1 MVPQCIL
8 RPAPTPTT
16 APARPLLHTTTT
28 RFPTHLHPLVQLLSN
43 MRSRLLPSLLAL
55 SWTLCLALGLST
67 SCAFVH
73 AEGVASQATFASDP
87 ASASQH
93 LTHANAALQSGRYQ
107 EALSS
112 FDLAIQAD
120 PSSWL
125 TYYRRATAQLSLG
138 RTSAALQDFQSLLD
152 LNPKFDKAYLQ
163 QAKVYLKEGDYD
175 KAKQALKSYD
185 AIRAEKR
192 ASEPSPAEAN
202 SVRSKLTLVE
212 TSLKSL
218 NLLAKELDKAQ
229 KSKHIKKG
237 KAKELDPTKV
247 DHCIHMAGEVLKISP
262 SHLETRLVRARCQT
276 MKGNIEDAMAD
287 WTRVVH
293 LSPSPFLL
301 RRLAVLSYF
310 LLSEPGSQSRDAG
323 LQHLKACLHSDPDN
337 KACARL
343 HKKVKTLEK
352 SLKKAR
358 NFYNSQS
365 YRAVLSALKGGK
377 VGGPTVVDE
386 IKEVLQAATE
396 VHAGDEEPLIPPT
409 YKGDPTTDSSL
420 LLELYTMYC
429 KAYTELNDL
438 DKAMPYCN
446 LVLAKDPDN
455 VEAVLARAE
464 LSLQQENY
472 EEAVRDLT
480 KAFEASGRT
489 DRTIHQKLQSAQKR
503 LKLSQSKD
511 YYKVLG
517 VKRTD
522 SLATIKKAYRKMARE
537 NHPDKG
543 GSQEKMAQINEAWG
557 VLGDEELRKRYDA
570 GDDPNDPMGQQ
581 GSAGNP
587 FAQGG
592 HPFEM
597 FFQQGGAGGFP
608 SGGGGFHGFPGGQQ
622 FHFKMG

>member
-1 MVPQCIL
+1 
-8 RPAPTPTT
+8 
-16 APARPLLHTTTT
+16 
-28 RFPTHLHPLVQLLSN
+28 
-43 MRSRLLPSLLAL
+43 MRARLLPSLLAL
-55 SWTLCLALGLST
+55 SLTLCLALGLS
-67 SCAFVH
+67 SSGLLVRANAFESPV
-73 AEGVASQATFASDP
+73 TSDP
-87 ASASQH
+87 VAANQH
-93 LTHANAALQSGRYQ
+93 LTQANAALQSGRYQ
-107 EALSS
+107 EALTS
-112 FDLAIQAD
+112 FDAALQAD
-120 PSSWL
+120 PTSWL

-138 RTSAALQDFQSLLD
+138 RTSAALQDFASLLE

-175 KAKQALKSYD
+175 KAKAALKSYD
-185 AIRAEKR
+185 SVRAEKG
-192 ASEPSPAEAN
+192 APSAPADAN

-212 TSLKSL
+212 TSLRSL
-218 NLLAKELDKAQ
+218 DKLAKELDK
-229 KSKHIKKG
+229 SNTKG
-237 KAKELDPTKV
+237 KGKELDATKI

-287 WTRVVH
+287 WTRAVH

-310 LLSEPGSQSRDAG
+310 LVSEPGSQSRDAG

-337 KACARL
+337 KACAQL
-343 HKKVKTLEK
+343 HRKIKALEK

-365 YRAVLSALKGGK
+365 FRPVLSALKGGK
-377 VGGPTVVDE
+377 VGGPTVVDD
-386 IKEVLQAATE
+386 IKDILKAATE
-396 VHAGDEEPLIPPT
+396 IQAGDEEALIPST
-409 YKGDPTTDSSL
+409 YKGDPVQDSGL
-420 LLELYTMYC
+420 LLELHVMYC
-429 KAYTELNDL
+429 KSYTELNDL
-438 DKAMPYCN
+438 SKAMSYCE
-446 LVLAKDPDN
+446 LVLLRDPDN

-464 LSLQQENY
+464 VALQNESY
-472 EEAVRDLT
+472 DEAVRDLT

-489 DRTIHQKLQSAQKR
+489 DRAIHAKLQTAQKR

-517 VKRTD
+517 VKRSD
-522 SLATIKKAYRKMARE
+522 SLPTIKKAYRKLARE

-557 VLGDEELRKRYDA
+557 VLGDEELRKRYDE

-581 GSAGNP
+581 QGAHGNP

-592 HPFEM
+592 HPFDM
-597 FFQQGGAGGFP
+597 FFQQGGSFGGFP
-608 SGGGGFHGFPGGQQ
+608 GGGGGGFPGGQQ

>member
-1 MVPQCIL
+1 MK
-8 RPAPTPTT
+8 AK
-16 APARPLLHTTTT
+16 
-28 RFPTHLHPLVQLLSN
+28 
-43 MRSRLLPSLLAL
+43 LLPSLLAL
-55 SWTLCLALGLST
+55 SLTLCLALGLS
-67 SCAFVH
+67 SSGMLVRAD
-73 AEGVASQATFASDP
+73 AVASSQPPVVNDP
-87 ASASQH
+87 VLANQH
-93 LTHANAALQSGRYQ
+93 LTQANAALQSGRYQ

-112 FDLAIQAD
+112 FDLALQAD
-120 PSSWL
+120 PTAWL
-125 TYYRRATAQLSLG
+125 TYYRRATAHLSLG
-138 RTSAALQDFQSLLD
+138 RTSAALQDFQTLLE

-163 QAKVYLKEGDYD
+163 QAKVYLKEGDYA

-185 AIRAEKR
+185 SIRAEKG
-192 ASEPSPAEAN
+192 AAESSPAEAI

-212 TSLKSL
+212 TTLKSL
-218 NLLAKELDKAQ
+218 DLLVKELDKAQ
-229 KSKHIKKG
+229 KGSSSKG
-237 KAKELDPTKV
+237 KAKEVDATKV
-247 DHCIHMAGEVLKISP
+247 DHCIHLAGEVLKISP

-276 MKGNIEDAMAD
+276 MKGSVEDAMAD
-287 WTRVVH
+287 WTRAVH

-310 LLSEPGSQSRDAG
+310 VVSEPGSQSRDAG

-337 KACARL
+337 KSCAKMHR
-343 HKKVKTLEK
+343 KIKALEK

-377 VGGPTVVDE
+377 VGGATVVDE
-386 IKEVLQAATE
+386 IKETIKSATE
-396 VHAGDEEPLIPPT
+396 VQPGDEEPLIPST
-409 YKGDPTTDSSL
+409 YKGDPVQDSGL
-420 LLELYTMYC
+420 LLELYVMYC
-429 KAYTELNDL
+429 KAHTELNDM
-438 DKAMPYCN
+438 DKAMPYCE

-455 VEAVLARAE
+455 VEATLARAE
-464 LSLQQENY
+464 VALQR
-472 EEAVRDLT
+472 EEYDQAVRDLT

-489 DRTIHQKLQSAQKR
+489 DRSIHQKLQTAQKR

-557 VLGDEELRKRYDA
+557 VLGDEELRKRYDQ
-570 GDDPNDPMGQQ
+570 GDDPNDPMGGQQ
-581 GSAGNP
+581 GGYGNP

-592 HPFEM
+592 HPFDM
-597 FFQQGGAGGFP
+597 FFQQQA
-608 SGGGGFHGFPGGQQ
+608 GGGGFPGGGFPGGGFPGGGGQQ
-622 FHFKMG
+622 FYYKMG

>member
-1 MVPQCIL
+1 
-8 RPAPTPTT
+8 
-16 APARPLLHTTTT
+16 
-28 RFPTHLHPLVQLLSN
+28 
-43 MRSRLLPSLLAL
+43 MRSSLLPFL
-55 SWTLCLALGLST
+55 WTLCIALGLTT
-67 SCAFVH
+67 SGLLVH
-73 AEGVASQATFASDP
+73 AEGVASAIDP
-87 ASASQH
+87 GLANQH

-112 FDLAIQAD
+112 FDLALQAD

-163 QAKVYLKEGDYD
+163 QAKVYLKEGDHE
-175 KAKQALKSYD
+175 KAKQALDTYD
-185 AIRAEKR
+185 KVRADNGAAATTEG
-192 ASEPSPAEAN
+192 A
-202 SVRSKLTLVE
+202 SVRSKLTLVQA
-212 TSLKSL
+212 SLRSL
-218 NLLAKELDKAQ
+218 QQLAKELDKAQ
-229 KSKHIKKG
+229 AQSAKG
-237 KAKELDPTKV
+237 KGKELDATKV
-247 DHCIHMAGEVLKISP
+247 DHCIHMAGEVLKVSP
-262 SHLETRLVRARCQT
+262 SHLDTRLVRARCQT
-276 MKGNIEDAMAD
+276 MKGNLEDAMAD

-310 LLSEPGSQSRDAG
+310 IVSEPGSQSRDAG
-323 LQHLKACLHSDPDN
+323 LHHLKACLHSDPDN

-343 HKKVKTLEK
+343 HRKVKALEK

-358 NFYNSQS
+358 NFHNSQS

-386 IKEVLQAATE
+386 IKEAIVSATQASP
-396 VHAGDEEPLIPPT
+396 GDEEALIPAT
-409 YKGDPTTDSSL
+409 YKRDPVAESGL
-420 LLELYTMYC
+420 LHELYIMYC
-429 KAYTELNDL
+429 KAHTELN
-438 DKAMPYCN
+438 AMDTAMKYCD
-446 LVLAKDPDN
+446 LVLARDPDD
-455 VEAVLARAE
+455 ATAILARAE
-464 LSLQQENY
+464 VALQNEQY
-472 EEAVRDLT
+472 EDAVRDLT

-489 DRTIHQKLQSAQKR
+489 DRAIHQKLQTAQKR

-522 SLATIKKAYRKMARE
+522 AIATIKKAYRKLARE

-543 GSQEKMAQINEAWG
+543 GSQEKMAAINEAWG

-570 GDDPNDPMGQQ
+570 GDDPNDPMGGQQ
-581 GSAGNP
+581 GGYGNP

-597 FFQQGGAGGFP
+597 FFQQGGGGFP
-608 SGGGGFHGFPGGQQ
+608 GGGGGFPGGGSFGGFPGGQQ
-622 FHFKMG
+622 FHWKMG

>member
-1 MVPQCIL
+1 MK
-8 RPAPTPTT
+8 AK
-16 APARPLLHTTTT
+16 
-28 RFPTHLHPLVQLLSN
+28 
-43 MRSRLLPSLLAL
+43 LLPSLLAL
-55 SWTLCLALGLST
+55 SLTLCLALGLS
-67 SCAFVH
+67 SSGVLVR
-73 AEGVASQATFASDP
+73 AEAVQAPFTSDP
-87 ASASQH
+87 VAANQH
-93 LTHANAALQSGRYQ
+93 LTQANAALQSGRYQ

-112 FDLAIQAD
+112 FDAALQAD
-120 PSSWL
+120 PTSWL

-138 RTSAALQDFQSLLD
+138 RTSAALQDFQSLLE

-163 QAKVYLKEGDYD
+163 QAKIYLKEGDCD

-185 AIRAEKR
+185 SVRAEKG
-192 ASEPSPAEAN
+192 ASESSPAEAN

-218 NLLAKELDKAQ
+218 DKLVKELDKAQ
-229 KSKHIKKG
+229 KSSKG
-237 KAKELDPTKV
+237 KGKEADPTKIE
-247 DHCIHMAGEVLKISP
+247 HCIHLAGEVLKISP

-276 MKGNIEDAMAD
+276 MKGNVEDAMAD
-287 WTRVVH
+287 WTRAVH
-293 LSPSPFLL
+293 LAPSPFLL

-310 LLSEPGSQSRDAG
+310 LVSEPGSQSRDAG

-337 KACARL
+337 KACAKMHR
-343 HKKVKTLEK
+343 KIKALEK

-358 NFYNSQS
+358 NFYTSQS
-365 YRAVLSALKGGK
+365 YRPVLSALKGGK
-377 VGGPTVVDE
+377 VGGPTVVDD
-386 IKEVLQAATE
+386 IKEVLTAAME
-396 VHAGDEEPLIPPT
+396 VQGGDEEPLIPTT
-409 YKGDPTTDSSL
+409 YKGDPVADSGL
-420 LLELYTMYC
+420 LLELHTMYC
-429 KAYTELNDL
+429 KAYTELNDM
-438 DKAMPYCN
+438 DKAMPFCE

-455 VEAVLARAE
+455 VAAVLARAE
-464 LSLQQENY
+464 LALKQEKY

-489 DRTIHQKLQSAQKR
+489 DRSIHAKLQTAQKR

-517 VKRTD
+517 VKRSD
-522 SLATIKKAYRKMARE
+522 PLPVIKKAYRKMARE

-557 VLGDEELRKRYDA
+557 VLGDEELRKRYDE
-570 GDDPNDPMGQQ
+570 GDDPNDPMGGQQ
-581 GSAGNP
+581 GGYGNP

-597 FFQQGGAGGFP
+597 FFQQGGGSFGGFP
-608 SGGGGFHGFPGGQQ
+608 GGGFPGGQQ

>member
-1 MVPQCIL
+1 MK
-8 RPAPTPTT
+8 
-16 APARPLLHTTTT
+16 
-28 RFPTHLHPLVQLLSN
+28 SK
-43 MRSRLLPSLLAL
+43 LLPSLLAL
-55 SWTLCLALGLST
+55 SWTLCLALGLSASSAT
-67 SCAFVH
+67 LVR
-73 AEGVASQATFASDP
+73 AEGFNAAHAGSSSDP
-87 ASASQH
+87 ALANQH

-112 FDLAIQAD
+112 FDAAIQAD
-120 PSSWL
+120 PTSYL

-138 RTSAALQDFQSLLD
+138 RTSAALQDFQSLLE

-175 KAKQALKSYD
+175 KAKAALKTYD
-185 AIRAEKR
+185 SIRAEKG
-192 ASEPSPAEAN
+192 AADSSPAEAN

-218 NLLAKELDKAQ
+218 NLLVTELDKAHD
-229 KSKHIKKG
+229 KGSKG
-237 KAKELDPTKV
+237 KAKQLDPTKV

-310 LLSEPGSQSRDAG
+310 LVSEPGSQSRDAG

-337 KACARL
+337 KACAKMHR
-343 HKKVKTLEK
+343 KVKTLEK

-386 IKEVLQAATE
+386 IKEVLKAATE
-396 VHAGDEEPLIPPT
+396 LQAGDPEPLIPST
-409 YKGDPTTDSSL
+409 YKGDPISNSGL
-420 LLELYTMYC
+420 LFELNIMYC
-429 KAYTELNDL
+429 KAYTELNDM
-438 DKAMPYCN
+438 DRAMPYCD

-464 LSLQQENY
+464 LSLSQEKY
-472 EEAVRDLT
+472 EDAVRDLT
-480 KAFEASGRT
+480 KAFQASGNT
-489 DRTIHQKLQSAQKR
+489 DAKIHAKLQTAQKR

-543 GSQEKMAQINEAWG
+543 GDQEKMAQINEAWG

-570 GDDPNDPMGQQ
+570 GDDPNDPMGGQQ
-581 GSAGNP
+581 GGYGNP

-592 HPFEM
+592 HPFDM
-597 FFQQGGAGGFP
+597 FFQQAAAGGGGG
-608 SGGGGFHGFPGGQQ
+608 GGGGFPGGQFGGFPGGGFGGQQ

>member
-1 MVPQCIL
+1 MK
-8 RPAPTPTT
+8 
-16 APARPLLHTTTT
+16 
-28 RFPTHLHPLVQLLSN
+28 
-43 MRSRLLPSLLAL
+43 SRLLPSLLAL
-55 SWTLCLALGLST
+55 SWTLYLALGLST
-67 SCAFVH
+67 SCVLVRADGF
-73 AEGVASQATFASDP
+73 AAAQDSFASSP
-87 ASASQH
+87 TLANQH
-93 LTHANAALQSGRYQ
+93 LTQANAALQSGRYQ

-112 FDLAIQAD
+112 FDLALQAD
-120 PSSWL
+120 PTSWL

-152 LNPKFDKAYLQ
+152 LNPKFEKAYLQ

-175 KAKQALKSYD
+175 KAKAALKTYD
-185 AIRAEKR
+185 SIRAEKN
-192 ASEPSPAEAN
+192 ASQSGSSEAH
-202 SVRSKLTLVE
+202 SVRTKLVSVE

-218 NLLAKELDKAQ
+218 NVLVKELDKA
-229 KSKHIKKG
+229 KASSKAKG
-237 KAKELDPTKV
+237 KGKEVDVSKM
-247 DHCIHMAGEVLKISP
+247 DHCIHMAGEILKISP

-276 MKGNIEDAMAD
+276 MKGNVEDAMAD

-310 LLSEPGSQSRDAG
+310 LVSEPGSQSRDAG

-337 KACARL
+337 KSCAKMHR
-343 HKKVKTLEK
+343 KVKSLEK

-386 IKEVLQAATE
+386 IKEVIKAAADLQP
-396 VHAGDEEPLIPPT
+396 GDEEPLIPST
-409 YKGDPTTDSSL
+409 YKGDPVQDSNL
-420 LLELYTMYC
+420 LHELYTMYC
-429 KAYTELNDL
+429 KSYTELNDM
-438 DKAMPYCN
+438 DKAMPYCE
-446 LVLAKDPDN
+446 LVLAKEPDN

-464 LSLQQENY
+464 LALQQEKY
-472 EEAVRDLT
+472 EEAVRDLN
-480 KAFEASGRT
+480 KAFDASGRT
-489 DRTIHQKLQSAQKR
+489 DRNIHQKLQTAEKR
-503 LKLSQSKD
+503 LKLSKSKD

-517 VKRTD
+517 VKRSD

-570 GDDPNDPMGQQ
+570 GDDPNDPMGGQQ
-581 GSAGNP
+581 GGYGNP

-597 FFQQGGAGGFP
+597 FFQQGAGGFP
-608 SGGGGFHGFPGGQQ
+608 GGGSFGGFPGGQQ

>member
-1 MVPQCIL
+1 MK
-8 RPAPTPTT
+8 
-16 APARPLLHTTTT
+16 
-28 RFPTHLHPLVQLLSN
+28 SK
-43 MRSRLLPSLLAL
+43 LLPSLLAL
-55 SWTLCLALGLST
+55 SWTLCLALGLSST
-67 SCAFVH
+67 ATLVQAQNFAS
-73 AEGVASQATFASDP
+73 SQASFTSDP
-87 ASASQH
+87 VLANQH

-112 FDLAIQAD
+112 FDLALQAD
-120 PSSWL
+120 PTSYL

-163 QAKVYLKEGDYD
+163 QAKVYLNEGDYD
-175 KAKQALKSYD
+175 KAKAALKTYD
-185 AIRAEKR
+185 EIRAEKG
-192 ASEPSPAEAN
+192 AAAGSSPAEAN
-202 SVRSKLTLVE
+202 GVRSKLTLVE

-218 NLLAKELDKAQ
+218 DSLVKELDKAQ
-229 KSKHIKKG
+229 GPKGGKG
-237 KAKELDPTKV
+237 KAKELDPAKV
-247 DHCIHMAGEVLKISP
+247 DQCIQMAGEVLKISP

-276 MKGNIEDAMAD
+276 LKGNIEDAMAD
-287 WTRVVH
+287 WTRAVH

-310 LLSEPGSQSRDAG
+310 LVSEPGSQSRDAG

-337 KACARL
+337 KACARM
-343 HKKVKTLEK
+343 HRKVKALEK

-386 IKEVLQAATE
+386 IKEVLSAATK
-396 VHAGDEEPLIPPT
+396 VQPGDDEALIPST
-409 YKGDPTTDSSL
+409 YTRDAVHESGL
-420 LLELYTMYC
+420 LLELHTMYC
-429 KAYTELNDL
+429 KAYTELNDM
-438 DKAMPYCN
+438 DKAMPYCE

-455 VEAVLARAE
+455 IEATLARAE
-464 LSLQQENY
+464 LALQKEQY

-480 KAFEASGRT
+480 KAFQASGNT
-489 DRTIHQKLQSAQKR
+489 DAKIHQKLQTAQKR

-570 GDDPNDPMGQQ
+570 GDDPNDPMGGQQ
-581 GSAGNP
+581 GGYGNP

-597 FFQQGGAGGFP
+597 FFQQGGGGFP
-608 SGGGGFHGFPGGQQ
+608 GGQFGGGGFPGGGFGGQQ

>member
-1 MVPQCIL
+1 MKSPI
-8 RPAPTPTT
+8 
-16 APARPLLHTTTT
+16 
-28 RFPTHLHPLVQLLSN
+28 
-43 MRSRLLPSLLAL
+43 LPSLLAL
-55 SWTLCLALGLST
+55 SWTLWLALGLSS
-67 SCAFVH
+67 SCVLAR
-73 AEGVASQATFASDP
+73 ADGFASSQDSFASNP
-87 ASASQH
+87 ALANQH
-93 LTHANAALQSGRYQ
+93 LTQANAALQSGRYQ

-112 FDLAIQAD
+112 FDLALQAD
-120 PSSWL
+120 PTSWL

-152 LNPKFDKAYLQ
+152 LNPKFEKAYLQ

-175 KAKQALKSYD
+175 KAKAALKTYD
-185 AIRAEKR
+185 SIRAEKN
-192 ASEPSPAEAN
+192 ASESGSTEAN
-202 SVRSKLTLVE
+202 NVRTKLVSVE
-212 TSLKSL
+212 TLLKSL
-218 NLLAKELDKAQ
+218 NLLVKELDKAQ
-229 KSKHIKKG
+229 AKASTKG
-237 KAKELDPTKV
+237 KEKGLDSSKV
-247 DHCIHMAGEVLKISP
+247 DHCIHMAGEILKISP

-276 MKGNIEDAMAD
+276 MKGNVQDAMAD

-310 LLSEPGSQSRDAG
+310 LVSEPGSQSRDAG

-337 KACARL
+337 KSCAKMHR
-343 HKKVKTLEK
+343 KVKALEK

-386 IKEVLQAATE
+386 IKEVIKAAAE
-396 VHAGDEEPLIPPT
+396 VQPGDEEPLIPST
-409 YKGDPTTDSSL
+409 YKGDPVQDSNL
-420 LLELYTMYC
+420 LLEIYTMYC
-429 KAYTELNDL
+429 KAYTELNDM
-438 DKAMPYCN
+438 DKAMPYCE

-455 VEAVLARAE
+455 IEAVLARAE
-464 LSLQQENY
+464 LALQQEKY
-472 EEAVRDLT
+472 EEAVRDLN
-480 KAFEASGRT
+480 KAFDASGRT
-489 DRTIHQKLQSAQKR
+489 DRNIHQKLQTAEKR
-503 LKLSQSKD
+503 LKLSKSKD

-517 VKRTD
+517 VKRSD

-557 VLGDEELRKRYDA
+557 VLGDEELRKRYDS
-570 GDDPNDPMGQQ
+570 GDDPNDPMAGQQ
-581 GSAGNP
+581 GGYGNP

-597 FFQQGGAGGFP
+597 FFQQGGGGGFP
-608 SGGGGFHGFPGGQQ
+608 GGGSFGGFPGGQQ

>member
-1 MVPQCIL
+1 MK
-8 RPAPTPTT
+8 AT
-16 APARPLLHTTTT
+16 
-28 RFPTHLHPLVQLLSN
+28 
-43 MRSRLLPSLLAL
+43 LLPSLLVL
-55 SWTLCLALGLST
+55 SWTLCLALGLS
-67 SCAFVH
+67 SSSILVRAD
-73 AEGVASQATFASDP
+73 ASVASDP
-87 ASASQH
+87 VLANQH
-93 LTHANAALQSGRYQ
+93 LTQANAALQSRRYH
-107 EALSS
+107 EALAS
-112 FDLAIQAD
+112 FDLALQAD

-138 RTSAALQDFQSLLD
+138 RTSAALQDYQSLIE

-163 QAKVYLKEGDYD
+163 QAKVYLKEGDFD
-175 KAKQALKSYD
+175 KAKQALKTYD
-185 AIRAEKR
+185 SIRAEKKG
-192 ASEPSPAEAN
+192 ASEATPAEAT

-218 NLLAKELDKAQ
+218 NQLVKELDKAQ
-229 KSKHIKKG
+229 KANSNSKG
-237 KAKELDPTKV
+237 KAKELDVTKI
-247 DHCIHMAGEVLKISP
+247 DHCVHLAGEVLKISP
-262 SHLETRLVRARCQT
+262 SHVETRLVRARCQT
-276 MKGNIEDAMAD
+276 IKGNIEDAMAD

-310 LLSEPGSQSRDAG
+310 LVSEPGSQTRDAG

-337 KACARL
+337 KACAQL
-343 HKKVKTLEK
+343 HRKVKALEK
-352 SLKKAR
+352 ALKKAR

-377 VGGPTVVDE
+377 VGGLTVVDD
-386 IKEVLQAATE
+386 IKQTVRLAMEVQGA
-396 VHAGDEEPLIPPT
+396 DEEPLIPKT
-409 YKGDPTTDSSL
+409 YKGDPIAESGL
-420 LLELYTMYC
+420 LLELDVMYC
-429 KAYTELNDL
+429 KAHTELNDL
-438 DKAMPYCN
+438 DKAMPFCER
-446 LVLAKDPDN
+446 VLARDPDN

-464 LSLQQENY
+464 VALQQEKY
-472 EEAVRDLT
+472 DEAVRDLT

-489 DRTIHQKLQSAQKR
+489 DRAIHHKLQTAQKR

-557 VLGDEELRKRYDA
+557 VLGDEELRKRYDQ
-570 GDDPNDPMGQQ
+570 GDDPNDPMGGQQ
-581 GSAGNP
+581 GGYGNP

-597 FFQQGGAGGFP
+597 FFQQQGFGG
-608 SGGGGFHGFPGGQQ
+608 GFPGGFPGDSSFISKWVSVGGFAFVAIHFFP
-622 FHFKMG
+622 FHFQHEHDRY

>member
-1 MVPQCIL
+1 MK
-8 RPAPTPTT
+8 AK
-16 APARPLLHTTTT
+16 
-28 RFPTHLHPLVQLLSN
+28 
-43 MRSRLLPSLLAL
+43 LLPSLLAI
-55 SWTLCLALGLST
+55 SWTLCLTLGLS
-67 SCAFVH
+67 SSSVLVRADAPV
-73 AEGVASQATFASDP
+73 ASDP
-87 ASASQH
+87 VLANQH
-93 LTHANAALQSGRYQ
+93 LTQANAALQSRRYQ
-107 EALSS
+107 DALSS
-112 FDLAIQAD
+112 FDLALQAD

-138 RTSAALQDFQSLLD
+138 RTSAALQDYQTLLE

-185 AIRAEKR
+185 SVRAEKG
-192 ASEPSPAEAN
+192 ASEPTPEVS

-212 TSLKSL
+212 TWFKSL
-218 NLLAKELDKAQ
+218 NQLVKELDKAQ
-229 KSKHIKKG
+229 QNNKKG
-237 KAKELDPTKV
+237 KAKELDLTKV
-247 DHCIHMAGEVLKISP
+247 DHCIHLAGEVLKISP
-262 SHLETRLVRARCQT
+262 SHVKTRLTRARCQT
-276 MKGNIEDAMAD
+276 LKGSIEDAMAD

-310 LLSEPGSQSRDAG
+310 LVSEPGSATRDAG

-337 KACARL
+337 KSCAKMHR
-343 HKKVKTLEK
+343 KIKALEK
-352 SLKKAR
+352 ALKKAR

-377 VGGPTVVDE
+377 VGGPTVIDE
-386 IKEVLQAATE
+386 IKEILQQSTE
-396 VHAGDEEPLIPPT
+396 VQPGDEEPLLPST
-409 YKGDPTTDSSL
+409 YKGDPIQDSGI
-420 LLELYTMYC
+420 LLELHTMYC
-429 KAYTELNDL
+429 KSYTELNDL
-438 DKAMPYCN
+438 SKAMPFCE
-446 LVLAKDPDN
+446 LVLSRDPDN
-455 VEAVLARAE
+455 PIAILARAE
-464 LSLQQENY
+464 QSLAQEKY

-489 DRTIHQKLQSAQKR
+489 DRSIHAKLQTAQKR

-511 YYKVLG
+511 YYKILG

-522 SLATIKKAYRKMARE
+522 DLATIKKAYRKMARE

-557 VLGDEELRKRYDA
+557 VLGDEELRKRYDS
-570 GDDPNDPMGQQ
+570 GDDPNDPMGGQQ
-581 GSAGNP
+581 GGYGQP
-587 FAQGG
+587 FAQGT

-597 FFQQGGAGGFP
+597 FFQQQGGAFGGFP
-608 SGGGGFHGFPGGQQ
+608 GGGFPGGGFPGGQQ

>member
-1 MVPQCIL
+1 MK
-8 RPAPTPTT
+8 AK
-16 APARPLLHTTTT
+16 
-28 RFPTHLHPLVQLLSN
+28 
-43 MRSRLLPSLLAL
+43 LLPSLLAL
-55 SWTLCLALGLST
+55 SWTLCLALGLS
-67 SCAFVH
+67 SPSVLVRAD
-73 AEGVASQATFASDP
+73 ASAAPASDP
-87 ASASQH
+87 VLANQH
-93 LTHANAALQSGRYQ
+93 LIQANAALQSRRYQ

-112 FDLAIQAD
+112 FDLALQAD
-120 PSSWL
+120 PTSWL

-138 RTSAALQDFQSLLD
+138 RTSAALQDYQSLLE

-185 AIRAEKR
+185 AVRAQKKGGAE
-192 ASEPSPAEAN
+192 SSPAEAS

-218 NLLAKELDKAQ
+218 SQLVKELDKAQ
-229 KSKHIKKG
+229 NSKKG
-237 KAKELDPTKV
+237 KAKELDASKL
-247 DHCIHMAGEVLKISP
+247 DHCIQLAGEVLKISP
-262 SHLETRLVRARCQT
+262 SNVETRLVRARCQT
-276 MKGNIEDAMAD
+276 LKGNLEDAMAD
-287 WTRVVH
+287 WTRVAH

-310 LLSEPGSQSRDAG
+310 LVSEPGSSSHDAG

-337 KACARL
+337 KACAKL
-343 HKKVKTLEK
+343 HRKVKALEK

-386 IKEVLQAATE
+386 IKEVLQQATE
-396 VHAGDEEPLIPPT
+396 VQPGDDEPLLPAT
-409 YKGDPTTDSSL
+409 YTRDPVQASGI
-420 LLELYTMYC
+420 LLELHTMYC
-429 KAYTELNDL
+429 KSYTELNDL
-438 DKAMPYCN
+438 AKAMPFCD
-446 LVLAKDPDN
+446 LVLARDPDN
-455 VEAVLARAE
+455 VEATIARAE
-464 LSLQQENY
+464 LALREERY

-480 KAFEASGRT
+480 KAFDASGRT
-489 DRTIHQKLQSAQKR
+489 DRAIHAKLQTAQKR

-517 VKRTD
+517 VKRSD
-522 SLATIKKAYRKMARE
+522 DLAVIKKAYRKMARE

-570 GDDPNDPMGQQ
+570 GDDPNDPMGGQQ
-581 GSAGNP
+581 GGYGHP

-597 FFQQGGAGGFP
+597 FFQQGGG
-608 SGGGGFHGFPGGQQ
+608 GFPGGGFPGGGFPGGHQ

>member
-1 MVPQCIL
+1 MK
-8 RPAPTPTT
+8 
-16 APARPLLHTTTT
+16 
-28 RFPTHLHPLVQLLSN
+28 SK
-43 MRSRLLPSLLAL
+43 LLPSLLAL
-55 SWTLCLALGLST
+55 SWTLCLALGLS
-67 SCAFVH
+67 SS
-73 AEGVASQATFASDP
+73 GVLVRADSGFAASSHQQATFTSDP
-87 ASASQH
+87 TLANQH

-112 FDLAIQAD
+112 FDLALQAD
-120 PSSWL
+120 PTSWL

-138 RTSAALQDFQSLLD
+138 RTSAALQDFQSLLH

-163 QAKVYLKEGDYD
+163 QAKVYLKEGDYG
-175 KAKQALKSYD
+175 KAKAALKTYD
-185 AIRAEKR
+185 DIRAEKGS
-192 ASEPSPAEAN
+192 AHSSPAEAH
-202 SVRSKLTLVE
+202 SVRSKLSLVE
-212 TSLKSL
+212 TTLKSL
-218 NLLAKELDKAQ
+218 DQLVKKLDKAQ
-229 KSKHIKKG
+229 NANSKG

-247 DHCIHMAGEVLKISP
+247 DHCIHLAGQVLNISP
-262 SHLETRLVRARCQT
+262 SHLDTRLVRARCQT
-276 MKGNIEDAMAD
+276 MKGNVEDAMAD

-310 LLSEPGSQSRDAG
+310 VVSEPGSQSSDAG

-337 KACARL
+337 KACAKMHR
-343 HKKVKTLEK
+343 KVKTLEK

-358 NFYNSQS
+358 NFYNSHS

-386 IKEVLQAATE
+386 IKEVINAASQ
-396 VHAGDEEPLIPPT
+396 VQPGDEEPLIPST
-409 YKGDPTTDSSL
+409 YKGDAIEASGL
-420 LLELYTMYC
+420 LLDLYTMYC
-429 KAYTELNDL
+429 KAYTELNDMN
-438 DKAMPYCN
+438 KAMPYCE
-446 LVLAKDPDN
+446 LVLAKNPDN

-464 LSLQQENY
+464 LALQQEKY
-472 EEAVRDLT
+472 EDAVRDLT

-489 DRTIHQKLQSAQKR
+489 DANIHQKLQTAQKR

-517 VKRTD
+517 VKRSD

-570 GDDPNDPMGQQ
+570 GDDPNDPMGGQQ
-581 GSAGNP
+581 GGYGNP

-597 FFQQGGAGGFP
+597 FFQQGGGGGFP
-608 SGGGGFHGFPGGQQ
+608 GGQFGAGGGFPGGAFGGQQ
-622 FHFKMG
+622 FHFKMA

>member
-1 MVPQCIL
+1 MK
-8 RPAPTPTT
+8 AK
-16 APARPLLHTTTT
+16 
-28 RFPTHLHPLVQLLSN
+28 
-43 MRSRLLPSLLAL
+43 LLPSLLAL
-55 SWTLCLALGLST
+55 SWTLCLALGLS
-67 SCAFVH
+67 SSSVLVRADAAV
-73 AEGVASQATFASDP
+73 ASDP
-87 ASASQH
+87 VLANQH
-93 LTHANAALQSGRYQ
+93 LTQANAALQSRRYH

-112 FDLAIQAD
+112 FDLALQAD

-138 RTSAALQDFQSLLD
+138 RTSAALQDYQSLLE

-185 AIRAEKR
+185 AVRAEKG
-192 ASEPSPAEAN
+192 ASESSPAEAS

-218 NLLAKELDKAQ
+218 NQLVTELDKAQ
-229 KSKHIKKG
+229 KASSKG
-237 KAKELDPTKV
+237 KARELDLTKV
-247 DHCIHMAGEVLKISP
+247 DHCIHLAGEVLKISP
-262 SHLETRLVRARCQT
+262 SHIETRLVRARCQT
-276 MKGNIEDAMAD
+276 LKGSVEDAMAD

-293 LSPSPFLL
+293 LAPSPFLL

-310 LLSEPGSQSRDAG
+310 LVSEPGSATRDAG

-337 KACARL
+337 RACAQMHRRI
-343 HKKVKTLEK
+343 KALEK
-352 SLKKAR
+352 ALKKAR

-386 IKEVLQAATE
+386 IKEVIVQATQ
-396 VHAGDEEPLIPPT
+396 VQPGDDEPLLPST
-409 YKGDPTTDSSL
+409 YKGDPVQASGL
-420 LLELYTMYC
+420 LLELHVMYC
-429 KAYTELNDL
+429 KAYTELNDM
-438 DKAMPYCN
+438 DKAMPFCE
-446 LVLAKDPDN
+446 LVLARDPDN

-464 LSLQQENY
+464 LALQHEKY
-472 EEAVRDLT
+472 DEAVRDLT
-480 KAFEASGRT
+480 KAFDASGRT
-489 DRTIHQKLQSAQKR
+489 DRAIHAKLQTAQKR

-517 VKRTD
+517 VKRSD
-522 SLATIKKAYRKMARE
+522 DLGTIKKAYRKMARE

-557 VLGDEELRKRYDA
+557 VLGDDELRKRYDA
-570 GDDPNDPMGQQ
+570 GDDPNDPMGGQQ
-581 GSAGNP
+581 GGYGNP

-597 FFQQGGAGGFP
+597 FFQQGGGGAFGGGFP
-608 SGGGGFHGFPGGQQ
+608 GGGFPGGQQ

>member
-1 MVPQCIL
+1 M
-8 RPAPTPTT
+8 
-16 APARPLLHTTTT
+16 
-28 RFPTHLHPLVQLLSN
+28 
-43 MRSRLLPSLLAL
+43 AL
-55 SWTLCLALGLST
+55 SWTLCLALSLS
-67 SCAFVH
+67 SSPLFVL
-73 AEGVASQATFASDP
+73 ADAVTPPQDP
-87 ASASQH
+87 AAASAH

-112 FDLAIQAD
+112 FDLALQAD
-120 PSSWL
+120 PTSWL

-138 RTSAALQDFQSLLD
+138 RTTAALQDFQSLLD

-175 KAKQALKSYD
+175 KAKQALKTYD
-185 AIRAEKR
+185 EVRGEKGP
-192 ASEPSPAEAN
+192 AAEAN
-202 SVRSKLTLVE
+202 NVRTKLNLVE

-218 NLLAKELDKAQ
+218 NTIAKELDKAAA
-229 KSKHIKKG
+229 KAGSKG
-237 KAKELDPTKV
+237 KAKEVDASKV
-247 DHCIHMAGEVLKISP
+247 DHCIQLAGEVLKISP
-262 SHLETRLVRARCQT
+262 SHLDTRMVRARCQT

-310 LLSEPGSQSRDAG
+310 LVSEPGSQSRDAG
-323 LQHLKACLHSDPDN
+323 LAHLKACLHSDPDN
-337 KACARL
+337 KACARM
-343 HKKVKTLEK
+343 HRKVKSLEK
-352 SLKKAR
+352 ALKKAR

-365 YRAVLSALKGGK
+365 YRAVLSALKGAK

-386 IKEVLQAATE
+386 IKEVINAASE
-396 VHAGDEEPLIPPT
+396 VQAGDEEAQIPSTYRGDAVADSGLLI
-409 YKGDPTTDSSL
+409 
-420 LLELYTMYC
+420 ELYTMYC
-429 KAYTELNDL
+429 KAHTELGDL
-438 DKAMPYCN
+438 EKAMPYCD

-464 LSLQQENY
+464 KALQEERY
-472 EEAVRDLT
+472 DEAVRDLT
-480 KAFEASGRT
+480 KAFEATGRT
-489 DRTIHQKLQSAQKR
+489 NPSIHAKLQTAQKR

-522 SLATIKKAYRKMARE
+522 PLSVIKKAYRKMARE

-570 GDDPNDPMGQQ
+570 GDDPNDPMGGQQ
-581 GSAGNP
+581 GGYGNP

-597 FFQQGGAGGFP
+597 FFQQGGGGGFGGAGGF
-608 SGGGGFHGFPGGQQ
+608 GGGGFPGGGFPGGQQ

>member
-1 MVPQCIL
+1 MK
-8 RPAPTPTT
+8 
-16 APARPLLHTTTT
+16 
-28 RFPTHLHPLVQLLSN
+28 
-43 MRSRLLPSLLAL
+43 SRLLPSLLAL
-55 SWTLCLALGLST
+55 SWTLCLALGLS
-67 SCAFVH
+67 SS
-73 AEGVASQATFASDP
+73 GVLVRADSSFAPSSHQQATFTNDP
-87 ASASQH
+87 ALANQH

-112 FDLAIQAD
+112 FDLALQAD
-120 PSSWL
+120 PTSWL

-175 KAKQALKSYD
+175 KAKAALKTYNE
-185 AIRAEKR
+185 IHAEKGS
-192 ASEPSPAEAN
+192 ADSSPAEAN
-202 SVRSKLTLVE
+202 SVRSKLSLVE
-212 TSLKSL
+212 TTLKSL
-218 NLLAKELDKAQ
+218 DQLVKELDKAQ
-229 KSKHIKKG
+229 NANSKGKG

-262 SHLETRLVRARCQT
+262 SHLETRLVRARCQII
-276 MKGNIEDAMAD
+276 KGNVEDAMAD

-310 LLSEPGSQSRDAG
+310 VVSEPGSQSRDAG

-337 KACARL
+337 KACAKMHR
-343 HKKVKTLEK
+343 KVKTLEK

-377 VGGPTVVDE
+377 VGGPTVADE
-386 IKEVLQAATE
+386 IKEVIKAASQ
-396 VHAGDEEPLIPPT
+396 VQPGDEEALIPSN
-409 YKGDPTTDSSL
+409 YKGDAIQASGL
-420 LLELYTMYC
+420 LLELSTMYC
-429 KAYTELNDL
+429 KAYTELNDM
-438 DKAMPYCN
+438 DKAMPYCE

-464 LSLQQENY
+464 LALQQEKY
-472 EEAVRDLT
+472 EDAVRDLT

-489 DRTIHQKLQSAQKR
+489 DAKIHQKLQTAQKR
-503 LKLSQSKD
+503 LKLNQTKD

-517 VKRTD
+517 VKRSD

-570 GDDPNDPMGQQ
+570 GDDPNDPMGGQQ
-581 GSAGNP
+581 GGYGNP

-597 FFQQGGAGGFP
+597 FFQQGGGGGFP
-608 SGGGGFHGFPGGQQ
+608 GGGFGGGGFPGGGFGGQQ

>member
-1 MVPQCIL
+1 MK
-8 RPAPTPTT
+8 
-16 APARPLLHTTTT
+16 
-28 RFPTHLHPLVQLLSN
+28 SG
-43 MRSRLLPSLLAL
+43 LLPSLLAL
-55 SWTLCLALGLST
+55 SWTLYLALGLST
-67 SCAFVH
+67 SCVLGRAD
-73 AEGVASQATFASDP
+73 GFAAAQDSFTSSP
-87 ASASQH
+87 TLANQH
-93 LTHANAALQSGRYQ
+93 LTQANAALQSGRYQ

-112 FDLAIQAD
+112 FDLALQAD
-120 PSSWL
+120 PTSWL

-152 LNPKFDKAYLQ
+152 LNPKFEKAYLQ

-175 KAKQALKSYD
+175 KAKAALKTYD
-185 AIRAEKR
+185 SIRAEKN
-192 ASEPSPAEAN
+192 ASQSGSSEAN
-202 SVRSKLTLVE
+202 SVRTKLVSVE

-218 NLLAKELDKAQ
+218 NVLVKELDKA
-229 KSKHIKKG
+229 KASNKG
-237 KAKELDPTKV
+237 KGKGKEADVSKM
-247 DHCIHMAGEVLKISP
+247 DHCIHMAGEILKISP

-276 MKGNIEDAMAD
+276 MKGNVEDAMAD

-310 LLSEPGSQSRDAG
+310 LISEPGSQSRDAG

-337 KACARL
+337 KSCAKMHR
-343 HKKVKTLEK
+343 KVKSLEK

-386 IKEVLQAATE
+386 IKEVIKAAADLQP
-396 VHAGDEEPLIPPT
+396 GDEEPLIPST
-409 YKGDPTTDSSL
+409 YKGDPVQDSNL
-420 LLELYTMYC
+420 LHELYTMYC
-429 KAYTELNDL
+429 KSYTELNDM
-438 DKAMPYCN
+438 DKAMPYCE
-446 LVLAKDPDN
+446 LVLAKEPDN

-464 LSLQQENY
+464 LALQQEKY
-472 EEAVRDLT
+472 EEAVRDLN
-480 KAFEASGRT
+480 KAFDASGRT
-489 DRTIHQKLQSAQKR
+489 DRNIHQKLQTAEKR
-503 LKLSQSKD
+503 LKLSKSKD

-517 VKRTD
+517 VKRSD

-557 VLGDEELRKRYDA
+557 VLGDEGLRKRYDA
-570 GDDPNDPMGQQ
+570 GDDPNDPMGGQQ
-581 GSAGNP
+581 GGYGNP

-597 FFQQGGAGGFP
+597 FFQQGAGGFP
-608 SGGGGFHGFPGGQQ
+608 GGGSFGGFPGGQQ